1 MDRPTAAQGRGW
13 ELRGH
18 LPEPVERAGRAP
30 PGLAAIPRVL
40 GRLVLAAQGDEV
52 GSDLRKFFPAAQ
64 KGGDM
69 RVRADGLGEEGPGL
83 VGGAGG
89 TERQERLG
97 VGPVGASILIV
108 RLQELL
114 EGLVWAR
121 QFVREDGAPPGG

>member
-1 MDRPTAAQGRGW
+1 MDRPTAARGRGW

-18 LPEPVERAGRAP
+18 LPEPVERAGRSP

-83 VGGAGG
+83 LGGAGG
-89 TERQERLG
+89 SASGSSGPERRPTENC
-97 VGPVGASILIV
+97 
-108 RLQELL
+108 
-114 EGLVWAR
+114 
-121 QFVREDGAPPGG
+121 

>member
-1 MDRPTAAQGRGW
+1 MDRPTAARGRGW

-18 LPEPVERAGRAP
+18 PPEPVERAGRAP

-40 GRLVLAAQGDEV
+40 GRLVLAAQGDVV
-52 GSDLRKFFPAAQ
+52 GSNLGRFFPAAQ

-83 VGGAGG
+83 LGGAGG

-97 VGPVGASILIV
+97 VGPVGAAVLIV

-114 EGLVWAR
+114 KGSSQRVLETAR
-121 QFVREDGAPPGG
+121 